1 MAIFTFCNNL
11 SKESNE
17 DDKHTLIKKSHGKL
31 LGLEVTSSFVIGTV
45 WKFVPKFF
53 QFQFFINTHDML
65 TKVIGMPDFRGSAK
79 GGVKKMELWKLI
91 ISKNF
96 CYKAF
101 LNTFIIL
108 KFFTAPENDAV

>member
-1 MAIFTFCNNL
+1 
-11 SKESNE
+11 
-17 DDKHTLIKKSHGKL
+17 
-31 LGLEVTSSFVIGTV
+31 
-45 WKFVPKFF
+45 
-53 QFQFFINTHDML
+53 
-65 TKVIGMPDFRGSAK
+65 MPDFRGSAK

-91 ISKNF
+91 IIKNF